1 MDSVEAA
8 RSATEV
14 AGARVGI
21 GSTRGKDPRQVVMAD
36 VARLAGVSHQTVSR
50 VLNDP
55 RSVKAETRRR
65 VAAAIRELDYRPNT
79 AARAL
84 ASGRSRSI
92 GVVSFD
98 TRLYGPASTLHA
110 IQQAAQDAGY
120 SVNIV
125 SLNSLDRGPVLDAV
139 GRLRN
144 QAVDGIIIIAPVVTA
159 AQALLEIPPEV
170 PAVAVEGLMHAPI
183 PVVAVNQYMGAA
195 RATQHLLDLGHR
207 TVWHIAG
214 PSEWFEARARQDG
227 WRSTLE
233 AAGAPV
239 PPVLAGDWSPRS
251 GYEQGKRLVAGDNEV
266 TAVFVANDQM
276 ALGVLR
282 AMHEVDLEV
291 PDDISIVGFDDI
303 PEASYFPPPLT
314 TVRQEFSEVGTRA
327 MALLLSQLRGEPSEP
342 LEIVVDADL
351 VVRAST
357 APPR

>member
-1 MDSVEAA
+1 MILEASKQ
-8 RSATEV
+8 RP
-14 AGARVGI
+14 GAELL
-21 GSTRGKDPRQVVMAD
+21 PP
-36 VARLAGVSHQTVSR
+36 SR
-50 VLNDP
+50 
-55 RSVKAETRRR
+55 
-65 VAAAIRELDYRPNT
+65 LDYRPNT

-183 PVVAVNQYMGAA
+183 PVVAVNQYMGAS

-214 PSEWFEARARQDG
+214 PSDWFEARPARTG
-227 WRSTLE
+227 GARRWRRQERL
-233 AAGAPV
+233 
-239 PPVLAGDWSPRS
+239 SPRCWPAT
-251 GYEQGKRLVAGDNEV
+251 GA
-266 TAVFVANDQM
+266 
-276 ALGVLR
+276 R
-282 AMHEVDLEV
+282 AQ
-291 PDDISIVGFDDI
+291 
-303 PEASYFPPPLT
+303 AT
-314 TVRQEFSEVGTRA
+314 N
-327 MALLLSQLRGEPSEP
+327 
-342 LEIVVDADL
+342 
-351 VVRAST
+351 RAS
-357 APPR
+357 ASWPAAMR